1 MNPFHKTQKANPAPK
16 SVTSRKRQRTTKA
29 PPTQAIL
36 VRPSQSGVHIYFSI
50 VLATVSCLFLGS
62 CEANAEA
69 QLASRPSWL
78 GQAETGK
85 AEGSL
90 NGQSKIPSNKG
101 TQTPFV
107 EPADYNPDI
116 PAPESIIGHA
126 VAEKAVRY
134 RVLIRYLQALAEA
147 SEQVTLTAYGKTHEG
162 RTLYYLTVTSR
173 VNHKRLDEIKADN
186 AKLSDPRKF
195 KGAEQADQ
203 LINTLPAVAWLNYS
217 IHGDELSSTDAAIYV
232 AYHLTAAKDPATRK
246 LLDQVVVHINPL
258 VNPDGRERYLSH
270 LEQLTGVVSSPD
282 LQSMQHQ
289 ALWSRGRGNHYLFD
303 LNRDWLVYVQP
314 EVRALAAV
322 ILSWNPHLLLDSHE
336 QGAYDT
342 YLFDPPID
350 PVNIHLS
357 QKVLDWRKRFGVDQA
372 KAFDHYGW
380 SYYTRDW
387 YSEWSPIYTN
397 AWASMQGAVGLLY
410 EQARVDAASVKHP
423 TGEEIS
429 YRETVHHHIVST
441 LANLE
446 TLRTN
451 RQEILQDF
459 LHDRQLAISE
469 QEPDDGT
476 FLLPPC
482 EDILRWKHLIEL
494 IRHQGI
500 ETKFAK
506 APFKAEKLI
515 GMWGNKLDSKQLPKG
530 TVVVLSAQPHLRMLR
545 SLCEFDPHLE
555 DSFLLKER
563 KEIEN
568 RRKTLLYDVSTWNL
582 PMAFGIESY
591 WAKSISNVELSS
603 ESSEP
608 VRDLSKLNKKSG
620 YGYLVDFRNSDI
632 YPVLVCLFNKK
643 CHPRIATKPFKTK
656 GREYERGTVLLRG
669 HENPDDLSEILQKIA
684 SDFAIDIHR
693 ADSALVED
701 GPDLG
706 GRKFKLSAAPQVAI
720 ASQWPVRSTSFGSI
734 WYLLDY
740 QLRVQSSPINVQNL
754 GNIDLR
760 KYTVLVI
767 PDSGDIGRV
776 LDKKAV
782 EKIKKWVE
790 DGGTLIAIGN
800 SAAFAANKD
809 RGLSSVRLKRDVL
822 DKLEEYQE
830 AIGREKNARDIKIDP
845 NQIWGSKATKTTIEE
860 GEIKK
865 PEESKT
871 KVDVEK
877 LKRTDEWRRIF
888 SPGGTFLA
896 CTVNTEHWLG
906 FGLQEKLPVMFWG
919 SNAFMSKHPAATVVR
934 LADKNEL
941 RLSGLLWPEAKERL
955 AETAYATVESVGRGQ
970 LILFATDPTYRM
982 WLPGVQR
989 LFLNAILLG
998 PGMGT
1003 SQPIPW

>member
-1 MNPFHKTQKANPAPK
+1 MNPFYKIQKAK
-16 SVTSRKRQRTTKA
+16 GKH
-29 PPTQAIL
+29 
-36 VRPSQSGVHIYFSI
+36 SQSGVHIYFSI
-50 VLATVSCLFLGS
+50 VLATASCLFLGS
-62 CEANAEA
+62 CKANAQA
-69 QLASRPSWL
+69 HLISRPFFL

-90 NGQSKIPSNKG
+90 SGQ

-116 PAPESIIGHA
+116 PSPESIIGHA
-126 VAEKAVRY
+126 VAEEAVRY

-162 RTLYYLTVTSR
+162 RTLYYLTITSGA
-173 VNHKRLDEIKADN
+173 NHKRLDEIKANN
-186 AKLSDPRKF
+186 AKLSDPRKLV
-195 KGAEQADQ
+195 GSEQANR

-232 AYHLTAAKDPATRK
+232 AYHLAAAKDQANRK
-246 LLDQVVVHINPL
+246 LLDQVVVNINPL
-258 VNPDGRERYLSH
+258 ANPDGRERYLSH

-303 LNRDWLVYVQP
+303 LNRDWLVHVQP
-314 EVRALAAV
+314 EVRALAEV
-322 ILSWNPHLLLDSHE
+322 LLSWNPHLLVDSHE

-342 YLFDPPID
+342 YLFDPPAD
-350 PVNIHLS
+350 PITLHLS
-357 QKVLDWRKRFGVDQA
+357 PKVLDWRKRFGADQA
-372 KAFDHYGW
+372 RAFDRYGW

-387 YSEWSPIYTN
+387 YSEWAPIYTN
-397 AWASMQGAVGLLY
+397 SWASIFGSIGLLY

-446 TLRTN
+446 TLGAN
-451 RQEILQDF
+451 RQEILSDF
-459 LHDRQLAISE
+459 LRDRQSAISE
-469 QEPDDGT
+469 QEPQSGT

-482 EDILRWKHLIEL
+482 EDISRWKRLVELIE
-494 IRHQGI
+494 HHGI

-506 APFKAEKLI
+506 APFKAEKLTD
-515 GMWGNKLDSKQLPKG
+515 MWGNKLDSKQLPKG
-530 TVVVLSAQPHLRMLR
+530 TVVVLSAQPHRRMLHA
-545 SLCEFDPHLE
+545 LCEFDPHLE

-563 KEIEN
+563 KELEN
-568 RRKTLLYDVSTWNL
+568 RRKTLLYDVSTWSL

-591 WAKSISNVELSS
+591 WAKSISNVELSP

-608 VRDLSKLNKKSG
+608 VRDPDLSGMNKKSG
-620 YGYLVDFRNSDI
+620 YGYLVDFGNSTI
-632 YPVLVCLFNKK
+632 YPVLVRLFDEK
-643 CHPRIATKPFKTK
+643 CHPRIATKPFKIED
-656 GREYERGTVLLRG
+656 REYKTGTVLLRG
-669 HENPDDLSEILQKIA
+669 HENPDGLSEILQGIA
-684 SDFAIDIHR
+684 SDFAIDIKGV
-693 ADSALVED
+693 DSALVKD

-706 GRKFKLSAAPQVAI
+706 SRKFKLLASPQVAI
-720 ASQWPVRSTSFGSI
+720 ASQWPVRSTSFGSV
-734 WYLLDY
+734 WYLLDH
-740 QLRVQSSPINVQNL
+740 QLRLRCSPINVQNIN
-754 GNIDLR
+754 NIDLR
-760 KYTVLVI
+760 KYNVLVI

-782 EKIKKWVE
+782 EKIKRWIE
-790 DGGTLIAIGN
+790 DGGTLIAVGK
-800 SAAFAANKD
+800 SAAFAAHKD
-809 RGLSSVRLKRDVL
+809 RELSSVRLKRDVL

-830 AIGREKNARDIKIDP
+830 AMGRENSARDVKIDP
-845 NQIWGSKATKTTIEE
+845 NQIWGTIAAEEKTTKEKTEEDKTKKPDDSKA
-860 GEIKK
+860 
-865 PEESKT
+865 
-871 KVDVEK
+871 KVDIEK

-888 SPGGTFLA
+888 SPSGTFLA
-896 CTVNTEHWLG
+896 CTINTEQWLG
-906 FGLQEKLPVMFWG
+906 FGLQEKLPVMFQG
-919 SNAFMSKHPAATVVR
+919 SNAFMSKHPVATVAR

-955 AETAYATVESVGRGQ
+955 TNTAYATVESVGRGQ

-982 WLPGVQR
+982 WLPGAQR

-1003 SQPIPW
+1003 SQPLPW